1 MSENLPSDVRLTGGP
16 SGGESIESYTAG
28 IHANLRTIQR
38 RHWWSWSNMAL
49 VVFLLTAA
57 IVSSTLPSVLQDDP
71 SHRVDLNLAVRG
83 LIGLVLL
90 FNIYSL
96 WQQIR
101 IKRLCDEIRDKQA
114 HAETLY
120 RLAMFDPLTGL
131 YNRRF
136 AEPCIEAEVL
146 RTQRNGNSLTLLLLD
161 LDKFKEINDRYGH
174 PAGDAALRALGE
186 RLKKAV
192 RGSDLAARM
201 GGDEFLLLLSECD
214 VGQLCHVLA
223 RLTPFEIE
231 IGGQKIP
238 VTFSVGWKQYEH
250 GESYRELLEAADR
263 ALYENK
269 KTATYGHTPARA
281 LLRESSSVHS

>member
-1 MSENLPSDVRLTGGP
+1 MV
-16 SGGESIESYTAG
+16 
-28 IHANLRTIQR
+28 
-38 RHWWSWSNMAL
+38 L

-57 IVSSTLPSVLQDDP
+57 VVSSTLPSVLQDDP

-101 IKRLCDEIRDKQA
+101 IKRLCDEVQEKQA
-114 HAETLY
+114 HAETMY

-146 RTQRNGNSLTLLLLD
+146 RSRRNGTPLTLLMLD
-161 LDKFKEINDRYGH
+161 LDGFKQINDRYGH
-174 PAGDAALRALGE
+174 AAGDVALQAVAE
-186 RLKKAV
+186 RLRKAV

-201 GGDEFLLLLSECD
+201 GGDEFLLLLPECD
-214 VGQLCHVLA
+214 LGQLWHVLA

-231 IGGQKIP
+231 VGGQKIP
-238 VTFSVGWKQYEH
+238 VTFSAGWKQCES
-250 GESYRELLEAADR
+250 GESYKELLEGADR
-263 ALYENK
+263 ALYEK
-269 KTATYGHTPARA
+269 KRTSGSSRPRAT
-281 LLRESSSVHS
+281 SSVRETSTVHS

>member
-1 MSENLPSDVRLTGGP
+1 MNSDLKPKGGP
-16 SGGESIESYTAG
+16 GSNESLESYTAG
-28 IHANLRTIQR
+28 IHADLRKIQTR
-38 RHWWSWSNMAL
+38 NWWSWSNMVL

-57 IVSSTLPSVLQDDP
+57 VVSSTLPTVLQDDP

-101 IKRLCDEIRDKQA
+101 IKRLCDEVQEKQA
-114 HAETLY
+114 HAETMY

-146 RTQRNGNSLTLLLLD
+146 RSRRNGTPLTLLMLD
-161 LDKFKEINDRYGH
+161 LDGFKQINDRHGH
-174 PAGDAALRALGE
+174 AAGDVALQAVAE
-186 RLKKAV
+186 RLRKAV

-201 GGDEFLLLLSECD
+201 GGDEFLLLLPECD
-214 VGQLCHVLA
+214 LGQLWHVLA

-231 IGGQKIP
+231 VGGQKIL
-238 VTFSVGWKQYEH
+238 VTFSAGWKQCES
-250 GESYRELLEAADR
+250 GESYKELLEGADR
-263 ALYENK
+263 ALYEK
-269 KTATYGHTPARA
+269 KRTSGSSRPRATSS
-281 LLRESSSVHS
+281 LRETSTVHS

>member
-1 MSENLPSDVRLTGGP
+1 LNSDLRPT
-16 SGGESIESYTAG
+16 SGTHSGESLESYTAG
-28 IHANLRTIQR
+28 IHADLRKIQNR
-38 RHWWSWSNMAL
+38 NWWSWSNMVL

-57 IVSSTLPSVLQDDP
+57 VVSSTLPSVLQDDP

-101 IKRLCDEIRDKQA
+101 IKRLCDEVQEKQA
-114 HAETLY
+114 HAETMY

-146 RTQRNGNSLTLLLLD
+146 RSRRNGTPLTLLMLD
-161 LDKFKEINDRYGH
+161 LDGFKEINDRYGH
-174 PAGDAALRALGE
+174 AAGDVALQAVAE
-186 RLKKAV
+186 RLRKAV

-201 GGDEFLLLLSECD
+201 GGDEFLLLLPECD
-214 VGQLCHVLA
+214 LGQLWHVLA

-231 IGGQKIP
+231 VGGQKIP
-238 VTFSVGWKQYEH
+238 VTFSAGWKQCES
-250 GESYRELLEAADR
+250 GESYKELLEGADR
-263 ALYENK
+263 ALYEK
-269 KTATYGHTPARA
+269 KRTSGSSRPRA
-281 LLRESSSVHS
+281 ASSLRETSSVIS

>member
-1 MSENLPSDVRLTGGP
+1 LNSDLKPTGGP
-16 SGGESIESYTAG
+16 GSNESLESYTAG
-28 IHANLRTIQR
+28 IHADLRKIQNR
-38 RHWWSWSNMAL
+38 NWWSWSNMVL

-101 IKRLCDEIRDKQA
+101 IKRLCDEVQEKQA
-114 HAETLY
+114 HAETMY

-146 RTQRNGNSLTLLLLD
+146 RSRRNGTPLTLLMLD
-161 LDKFKEINDRYGH
+161 LDGFKQINDRYGH
-174 PAGDAALRALGE
+174 AAGDVALQAVAE
-186 RLKKAV
+186 RLRKAV
-192 RGSDLAARM
+192 RGSDLAARL
-201 GGDEFLLLLSECD
+201 GGDEFLLLLPECD
-214 VGQLCHVLA
+214 LGQLWHVLA

-231 IGGQKIP
+231 VGGQKIP
-238 VTFSVGWKQYEH
+238 VTFSAGWKQHEP
-250 GESYRELLEAADR
+250 GETYKDLLEAADR
-263 ALYENK
+263 ALYEK
-269 KTATYGHTPARA
+269 KRA
-281 LLRESSSVHS
+281 SGSSRPCAASSLRETSSVHS

>member
-1 MSENLPSDVRLTGGP
+1 MNSDLKPKGGP
-16 SGGESIESYTAG
+16 GSNESLESYTAG
-28 IHANLRTIQR
+28 IHADLRKIQTR
-38 RHWWSWSNMAL
+38 NWWSWSNMVL

-57 IVSSTLPSVLQDDP
+57 VVSSTLPTVLQDDP

-101 IKRLCDEIRDKQA
+101 IKRLCDEVQEKQA
-114 HAETLY
+114 HAETMY

-146 RTQRNGNSLTLLLLD
+146 RSRRNGTPLTLLMLD
-161 LDKFKEINDRYGH
+161 LDGFKQINDRHGH
-174 PAGDAALRALGE
+174 AAGDVALQAVAE
-186 RLKKAV
+186 RLRKAV

-201 GGDEFLLLLSECD
+201 GGDEFLLLLPECD
-214 VGQLCHVLA
+214 LGQLWHVLA

-231 IGGQKIP
+231 VGGQKIP
-238 VTFSVGWKQYEH
+238 VTFSAGWKQCES
-250 GESYRELLEAADR
+250 GESYKELLEGADR
-263 ALYENK
+263 ALYEK
-269 KTATYGHTPARA
+269 KRTSGSSRPRATSS
-281 LLRESSSVHS
+281 LRETSTVHS

>member
-1 MSENLPSDVRLTGGP
+1 LNSDLISTGGP
-16 SGGESIESYTAG
+16 GNSASLESYMAG
-28 IHANLRTIQR
+28 IHADLRKIQTR
-38 RHWWSWSNMAL
+38 NWWSWSNMVL

-57 IVSSTLPSVLQDDP
+57 VASSTLPSVLQDDP

-83 LIGLVLL
+83 LVGLVLL

-101 IKRLCDEIRDKQA
+101 IKRLCDEVQEKQA
-114 HAETLY
+114 HAETMY

-146 RTQRNGNSLTLLLLD
+146 RSRRNSTALTLLMLD
-161 LDKFKEINDRYGH
+161 LDDFKQINDRYGH
-174 PAGDAALRALGE
+174 AAGDVALRAVGE

-201 GGDEFLLLLSECD
+201 GGDEFLLLLPECD
-214 VGQLCHVLA
+214 LGQLWHVLA

-231 IGGQKIP
+231 VGGQKIP
-238 VTFSVGWKQYEH
+238 VTFSAGWKQYEP
-250 GESYRELLEAADR
+250 GESHKDLLEAADR
-263 ALYENK
+263 ALYEK
-269 KTATYGHTPARA
+269 KRTSGSSRPRTTSSP
-281 LLRESSSVHS
+281 RETSSVHP

>member
-1 MSENLPSDVRLTGGP
+1 LNTDLTRTGGTH
-16 SGGESIESYTAG
+16 SDESLESYTAE
-28 IHANLRTIQR
+28 IHADLRKIQNR
-38 RHWWSWSNMAL
+38 NWWSWSNMVL

-57 IVSSTLPSVLQDDP
+57 VVSSTLPSVLQDDP

-101 IKRLCDEIRDKQA
+101 IKRLCDEVQEKQA
-114 HAETLY
+114 HAETMY

-146 RTQRNGNSLTLLLLD
+146 RSRRNRTPLTLLMLD
-161 LDKFKEINDRYGH
+161 LDGFKQINDRYGH
-174 PAGDAALRALGE
+174 AAGDVALQAVAE
-186 RLKKAV
+186 RLRKAV

-201 GGDEFLLLLSECD
+201 GGDEFLLLLPECD
-214 VGQLCHVLA
+214 LGQLWHVLA

-231 IGGQKIP
+231 VGGQKIP
-238 VTFSVGWKQYEH
+238 VTFSAGWKQCES
-250 GESYRELLEAADR
+250 GESYKELLEGADR
-263 ALYENK
+263 ALYEK
-269 KTATYGHTPARA
+269 KRTSGSSHPRATSS
-281 LLRESSSVHS
+281 LRETSTVHS

>member
-1 MSENLPSDVRLTGGP
+1 VNSDLKPKGGP
-16 SGGESIESYTAG
+16 GSNESLESYTAG
-28 IHANLRTIQR
+28 IHADLRKIQTR
-38 RHWWSWSNMAL
+38 NWWSWSNMVL

-57 IVSSTLPSVLQDDP
+57 VVSSTLPTVLQDDP

-101 IKRLCDEIRDKQA
+101 IKRLCDEVQEKQA
-114 HAETLY
+114 HAETMY

-146 RTQRNGNSLTLLLLD
+146 RSRRNGTPLTLLMLD
-161 LDKFKEINDRYGH
+161 LDGFKQINDRHGH
-174 PAGDAALRALGE
+174 AAGDVALQAVAE
-186 RLKKAV
+186 RLRKAV

-201 GGDEFLLLLSECD
+201 GGDEFLLLLPECD
-214 VGQLCHVLA
+214 LGQLWHVLA

-231 IGGQKIP
+231 VGGQKIL
-238 VTFSVGWKQYEH
+238 VTFSAGWKQCES
-250 GESYRELLEAADR
+250 GESYKELLEGADR
-263 ALYENK
+263 ALYEK
-269 KTATYGHTPARA
+269 KRTSGSSRPRATSS
-281 LLRESSSVHS
+281 LRETPTVHS

>member
-1 MSENLPSDVRLTGGP
+1 MSSNLRPTGATH
-16 SGGESIESYTAG
+16 SGESLESCTAG
-28 IHANLRTIQR
+28 IHADLRKIQNR
-38 RHWWSWSNMAL
+38 NWWSWSNMVL

-57 IVSSTLPSVLQDDP
+57 VVSSTLPSVLQDDP

-101 IKRLCDEIRDKQA
+101 IKRLCAEVQEKQA

-120 RLAMFDPLTGL
+120 KLAMFDPLTGL

-146 RTQRNGNSLTLLLLD
+146 RSRRNGTPLTLLMLD
-161 LDKFKEINDRYGH
+161 LDGFKQINDRHGH
-174 PAGDAALRALGE
+174 AAGDVALQAVAE
-186 RLKKAV
+186 RLRKAV

-201 GGDEFLLLLSECD
+201 GGDEFLLLLPECD
-214 VGQLCHVLA
+214 LGQLWHVLA

-231 IGGQKIP
+231 VGGQKIP
-238 VTFSVGWKQYEH
+238 VTFSAGWKQCES
-250 GESYRELLEAADR
+250 GESYKELLEGADR
-263 ALYENK
+263 ALYEK
-269 KTATYGHTPARA
+269 KRTSSSSRPRA
-281 LLRESSSVHS
+281 ALSPRETSSVHS

>member
-1 MSENLPSDVRLTGGP
+1 
-16 SGGESIESYTAG
+16 
-28 IHANLRTIQR
+28 
-38 RHWWSWSNMAL
+38 MAL

-101 IKRLCDEIRDKQA
+101 IKRLCDEIRNKQA

-131 YNRRF
+131 HNRRF

-146 RTQRNGNSLTLLLLD
+146 RTQRNGNSLTLLLFD

-223 RLTPFEIE
+223 RLKPFEIDV
-231 IGGQKIP
+231 GGQKIP

-250 GESYRELLEAADR
+250 GESCRELLEGADR

-269 KTATYGHTPARA
+269 KTATYGHTPTRA

>member
-1 MSENLPSDVRLTGGP
+1 MNSDLKPKGGP
-16 SGGESIESYTAG
+16 GSNESLESYTAG
-28 IHANLRTIQR
+28 IHADLRKIQTR
-38 RHWWSWSNMAL
+38 NWWSWSNMVL

-57 IVSSTLPSVLQDDP
+57 VVSSTLPTVLQDDP

-101 IKRLCDEIRDKQA
+101 IKRLCDEVQEKQA
-114 HAETLY
+114 HAETMY

-146 RTQRNGNSLTLLLLD
+146 RSRRNGTPLTLLMLD
-161 LDKFKEINDRYGH
+161 LDGFKQINDRHGH
-174 PAGDAALRALGE
+174 AAGDVALQAVAE
-186 RLKKAV
+186 RLRKAV

-201 GGDEFLLLLSECD
+201 GGDEFLLLLPECD
-214 VGQLCHVLA
+214 LGQLWHVLA

-231 IGGQKIP
+231 VGGQKIL
-238 VTFSVGWKQYEH
+238 VTFSAGWKQCES
-250 GESYRELLEAADR
+250 GESYKELLEGADR
-263 ALYENK
+263 ALYEK
-269 KTATYGHTPARA
+269 KRTSGSSHPRATSS
-281 LLRESSSVHS
+281 LRETSTVHS

>member
-1 MSENLPSDVRLTGGP
+1 VNSDLKPKGGP
-16 SGGESIESYTAG
+16 GSNESLESYTAG
-28 IHANLRTIQR
+28 IHADLRKIQTR
-38 RHWWSWSNMAL
+38 NWWSWSNMVL

-57 IVSSTLPSVLQDDP
+57 VVSSTLPTVLQDDP

-101 IKRLCDEIRDKQA
+101 IKRLCDEVQEKQA
-114 HAETLY
+114 HAETMY

-146 RTQRNGNSLTLLLLD
+146 RSRRNGTPLTLLMLD
-161 LDKFKEINDRYGH
+161 LDGFKQINDRHGH
-174 PAGDAALRALGE
+174 AAGDVALQAVAE
-186 RLKKAV
+186 RLRKAV

-201 GGDEFLLLLSECD
+201 GGDEFLLLLPECD
-214 VGQLCHVLA
+214 LGQLWHVLA

-231 IGGQKIP
+231 VGGQKIL
-238 VTFSVGWKQYEH
+238 VTFSAGWKQCES
-250 GESYRELLEAADR
+250 GESYKELLEGADR
-263 ALYENK
+263 ALYEK
-269 KTATYGHTPARA
+269 KRTSGSSRPRATSS
-281 LLRESSSVHS
+281 LRETSTVHS